1 MFPLTRSIVALGIVA
16 ILGASIVWI
25 AVRLVRS
32 APQSLPERIAMVVMA
47 LALSAIALWIIFVLP
62 VYWD

>member
-1 MFPLTRSIVALGIVA
+1 MFPPVRSIVALGFVV
-16 ILGASIVWI
+16 ILGVSIVSI

-32 APQSLPERIAMVVMA
+32 APQSLPERIAMVVTA
-47 LALSAIALWIIFVLP
+47 LALAAIALWIIFVLP